1 MSEQLDRTVVRAGP
15 ALRRGVAGAVATI
28 GLILFAI
35 TYIDRPVARFMA
47 VHVHDRLPFIAM
59 AAMANL
65 PSPLATIA
73 LVGIV
78 VAHWCGIPLNRTGRM
93 VLAIALATLVAIM
106 IKNQLK
112 FDFGRVWPQSYPFPG
127 IHDHP
132 SYLNDHVFGF
142 FPFHGGS
149 SYASF
154 PSGHTTAITA
164 PMAMLWLLAPRYRP
178 LWGGAIVLVI
188 IGLIAADFHF
198 VSDTIAGFALG
209 VTVAAGAVSLTAGW
223 IDQGRRR

>member
-1 MSEQLDRTVVRAGP
+1 VSKQPERAAVRAGL
-15 ALRRGVAGAVATI
+15 ALRRALAGAVTTI
-28 GLILFAI
+28 SLILLSIA
-35 TYIDRPVARFMA
+35 YIDRPVARFMA
-47 VHVHDRLPFIAM
+47 IHVHDRLPFIAM
-59 AAMANL
+59 AAIANL
-65 PSPLATIA
+65 PSPLATVA

-78 VAHWCGIPLNRTGRM
+78 IAAWCGVALDRTGRM
-93 VLAIALATLVAIM
+93 VLAIALATFVAIM

-142 FPFHGGS
+142 FPFHGGN

-164 PMAMLWLLAPRYRP
+164 PMAVLWMLVPRYRP
-178 LWGGAIVLVI
+178 IWGGAIVLVV

-209 VTVAAGAVSLTAGW
+209 ITVAAGTVSLTSGW
-223 IDQGRRR
+223 IGQGRRR